1 MDGTAIDEVG
11 GVTTGYNSSVSL
23 MIQTL
28 RKFLRV
34 PSHHGVNN

>member
-11 GVTTGYNSSVSL
+11 GVTAGYNSSVSF
-23 MIQTL
+23 MIQN
-28 RKFLRV
+28 FLRV